1 MVWELYLK
9 GSNAG
14 AVPSQQD
21 SRASPGCWQL
31 TVMCVIRCA
40 ADKRTDNCRRQYD
53 QIAMPDGLCVIGDA
67 VAAFNPV
74 YGQVLL

>member
-1 MVWELYLK
+1 
-9 GSNAG
+9 
-14 AVPSQQD
+14 
-21 SRASPGCWQL
+21 
-31 TVMCVIRCA
+31 MCVIRCA